1 MFQVSR
7 RILPAR
13 GDLGSSMR
21 IQILEGEGL
30 HHLFTQHLFPSF
42 KNENNSYGQKYKNN
56 EFSRGCF
63 FTQCFLQ
70 PHQQTTVTAEPFL
83 VFSKLP
89 QKRRHKISLTLQP
102 NPPFQPEPCCHKR
115 DQGHRLSPRE
125 KKKITKLLRTTLK
138 F

>member
-13 GDLGSSMR
+13 GDMGSSMR

-30 HHLFTQHLFPSF
+30 HHLFTQHLFPPF

-102 NPPFQPEPCCHKR
+102 NPPFPSS
-115 DQGHRLSPRE
+115 LSPVATNGIKDTDYLPG
-125 KKKITKLLRTTLK
+125 KKKKNHQASENNT
-138 F
+138 